1 MNIMI
6 PEAENNTDRE
16 SQPQEIVS
24 SIEIVRAEI
33 SRISEKVEEAVA
45 EQVIGD
51 ATWAVKNL
59 ANANEQLARALR
71 RIEDDEVKATQYTLE
86 YSLQALA
93 NGRRL
98 SSRFS
103 NLFEYCLADPDK
115 PRGIKFENFLSLVTD
130 TLESNFEKR
139 KIRASC
145 QQLLKMG
152 FIEKH
157 GRGNAAQLR
166 PTKLA
171 LSLLREGKFSSWFDL
186 GLFDRE
192 EYD

>member
-115 PRGIKFENFLSLVTD
+115 PRGIKF
-130 TLESNFEKR
+130 
-139 KIRASC
+139 
-145 QQLLKMG
+145 
-152 FIEKH
+152 
-157 GRGNAAQLR
+157 
-166 PTKLA
+166 
-171 LSLLREGKFSSWFDL
+171 
-186 GLFDRE
+186 
-192 EYD
+192 